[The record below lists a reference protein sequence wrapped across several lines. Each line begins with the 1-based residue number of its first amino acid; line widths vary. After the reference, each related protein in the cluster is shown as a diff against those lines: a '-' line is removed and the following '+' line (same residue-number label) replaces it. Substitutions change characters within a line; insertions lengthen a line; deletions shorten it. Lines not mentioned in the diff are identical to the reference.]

1 MRVTKKGYAKI
12 NLCLNVGAKTEYGF
26 HELDSLVVTV
36 DLYDKVT
43 LVKRRDKK
51 ITLHLSGTNKEYVYN
66 CIPQKDNAYRA
77 VEAYM
82 QKYNTNGADIYLQKN
97 IPLSSG
103 MGGSSACASA
113 TLLAMEE
120 LYKMNA
126 DLVELANALG
136 SDTAYL
142 LKGGWARLRG
152 RGDKVEYLPLKNKLE
167 FAVIYSEGGVDT
179 AECFKR
185 FDAYRKSEKISAN
198 VDGLIASLNGE
209 ELLYSECKNALQ
221 PYACE
226 INPNVKR
233 ALEFANSLSP
243 KAVFMTG
250 SGASVVMLFDYGGLS
265 HWAVDKARQ
274 AGFEADILRTYLPK

>member
-1 MRVTKKGYAKI
+1 MRVTKKGYAKV
-12 NLCLNVGAKTEYGF
+12 NLCLNVGAKTKDGF

-43 LVKRRDKK
+43 LVKRRHKK
-51 ITLHLSGTNKEYVYN
+51 ITLHLSGTNKDYAYSCV
-66 CIPQKDNAYRA
+66 PQKDNTYRA

-120 LYKMNA
+120 LYKMDA

-152 RGDKVEYLPLKNKLE
+152 RGDSVEYLSLKNKLE
-167 FAVIYSEGGVDT
+167 FAVIYSEGGVNT
-179 AECFKR
+179 AECFKLY
-185 FDAYRKSEKISAN
+185 DSALESVKQSAN
-198 VDGLIASLNGE
+198 VEGLIESLNGE
-209 ELLYSECKNALQ
+209 ELLYSECKNALE

-233 ALEFANSLSP
+233 ALEFAQSLSP

-265 HWAVDKARQ
+265 HWAVEKARQ